1 MEFKLTK
8 IDPYN
13 CTLDELEKEIERLSD
28 LKDEYKNK
36 EQSIKIYLNSIY
48 GALASPFFIGYN
60 HYIAEAVTLQGQDII
75 KYANKTCDEYF
86 LKYWHKDKELHKA
99 LGLTRVDKIQSDSIC
114 IYNDTDSTYITLK
127 PLLDSCDAPTEKR
140 LIDFILKLKDLRLY
154 PFIDQRFKEYAKKRN
169 TDNLQVFELEKISY
183 SGLMM
188 AKKKYVLD
196 LAWKDP
202 GIFYEPQQK
211 ISPTG
216 VEIVQGSTPPFARRV
231 LKELLNVLF
240 AHGKEINYSELVKK
254 IREYKRTFVMQDPE
268 DISKTVSVGD
278 YEKYILEDKN
288 KLVFAPKC
296 PIGIRGAGIHNH
308 ELLNNKWKGK
318 YNLIRTGDKIKH
330 YYCKGQNDVFAF
342 LPGNYPYEFAPEVDH
357 DVQFTKIIIEPFNRF
372 IQVLGLNGIP
382 ESLSVSKSLF

>member
-1 MEFKLTK
+1 
-8 IDPYN
+8 
-13 CTLDELEKEIERLSD
+13 
-28 LKDEYKNK
+28 
-36 EQSIKIYLNSIY
+36 
-48 GALASPFFIGYN
+48 
-60 HYIAEAVTLQGQDII
+60 
-75 KYANKTCDEYF
+75 
-86 LKYWHKDKELHKA
+86 
-99 LGLTRVDKIQSDSIC
+99 
-114 IYNDTDSTYITLK
+114 
-127 PLLDSCDAPTEKR
+127 
-140 LIDFILKLKDLRLY
+140 
-154 PFIDQRFKEYAKKRN
+154 
-169 TDNLQVFELEKISY
+169 
-183 SGLMM
+183 MM

-308 ELLNNKWKGK
+308 ELLNSKWKGK

-357 DVQFTKIIIEPFNRF
+357 DVQFAKIIIEPFNRF

-382 ESLSVSKSLF
+382 ESLSVAKSLF